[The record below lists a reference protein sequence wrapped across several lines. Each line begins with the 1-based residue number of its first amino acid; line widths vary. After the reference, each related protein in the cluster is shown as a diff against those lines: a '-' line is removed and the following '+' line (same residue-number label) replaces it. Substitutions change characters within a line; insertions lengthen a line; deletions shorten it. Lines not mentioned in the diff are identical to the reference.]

1 MEEMFS
7 LNNDILNAVQSLH
20 PIDKLKDLKNKAED
34 ELKIASGLI
43 KDTDNAKW
51 IPGDLIGNPKLRE
64 EINKDIITIDGL
76 LKYFYNRDNDECKN
90 FNKFLLFSNI
100 RELLKNSNIKIGQIE
115 KEAGLQNGYMSRLE
129 KLDNS
134 TDPSAEFLVT
144 ASKLLKV
151 SIDSLVSYDFRSLTE
166 TELYL
171 LKVIDKF
178 RIDTLSNKL
187 DWQIESADMLN
198 QGLKNEDSIKHP
210 LFETQEV
217 AFEESADG
225 LDFSIITSFNSA
237 AYGPATKIAGDCY
250 NLPLKNYSQIY
261 IMNIEKLATKWFD
274 RPEYSKE
281 IWLVKFDNKKE
292 CLVSEKKAP
301 ALTEAV
307 ELLYKEIGN
316 YVVRPKLKKDTR
328 VILDGF
334 LMDDFTVDDDC
345 KISF

>member
-51 IPGDLIGNPKLRE
+51 IPGELIGNPKLRE

-151 SIDSLVSYDFRSLTE
+151 SIDSLVSYDFHSLTE

-178 RIDTLSNKL
+178 RIDTMNGKL
-187 DWQIESADMLN
+187 DWQIEASDILN
-198 QGLKNEDSIKHP
+198 EGLSDDTAIQHP
-210 LFETQEV
+210 LFETHEV
-217 AFEESADG
+217 YFDG
-225 LDFSIITSFNSA
+225 KSDYPEAHTITSFNSM
-237 AYGPATKIAGDCY
+237 AYGPTTSIVGDCY
-250 NLPLKNYSQIY
+250 NLSLKNYSKIY
-261 IMNIEKLATKWFD
+261 IMNIEKLITRWGEESAF
-274 RPEYSKE
+274 SKE
-281 IWLVKFDNKKE
+281 IWLVKYDDKKE
-292 CLVSEKKAP
+292 CLVSEKYAP

-307 ELLYKEIGN
+307 ELLYKEIAN
-316 YVVRPKLKKDTR
+316 YVIRPKLKKDTR
-328 VILDGF
+328 EILDGF
-334 LMDDFTVDDDC
+334 LRDDFTADEDC
-345 KISF
+345 EIPF